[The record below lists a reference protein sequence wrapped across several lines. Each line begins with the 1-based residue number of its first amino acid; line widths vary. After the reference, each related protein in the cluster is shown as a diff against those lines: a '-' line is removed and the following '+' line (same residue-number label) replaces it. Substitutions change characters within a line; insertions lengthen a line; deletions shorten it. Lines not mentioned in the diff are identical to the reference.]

1 MTDHIVDI
9 DMNNAQAMLIEES
22 LKRLVVVD
30 FWADWCEPCKNLMPV
45 LEKLANEYAGQF
57 LLAKV
62 NADTENMIAS
72 QFGVRSLPTVMLIKD
87 GQPVD
92 GFTGAQ
98 PESAVR
104 EILEKYLPKPWDF
117 QLQQGIELLES
128 DQHAAAAS
136 VLAEANASSGQRADI
151 AVFYA
156 KALIACRRLE
166 EAQAVLDAIKLADQD
181 AEYKQTLAQL
191 ELAQQAGKAPEVE
204 ALEAQLAENPD
215 DLNLA
220 LQLGSQYATHEYYKE
235 ALELLFPLVARD
247 LNALDGELKRAFMD
261 ILAQLDKADP
271 LAATYQRKLYTL
283 LY

>member
-9 DMNNAQAMLIEES
+9 DINNAQAMLIEES

-45 LEKLANEYAGQF
+45 LEKLANEYDGQF

-87 GQPVD
+87 GQPID

-104 EILEKYLPKPWDF
+104 EILDKHLPKPWDL
-117 QLQQGIELLES
+117 QLQEALSMIESE
-128 DQHAAAAS
+128 QYAAAVT
-136 VLAEANASSGQRADI
+136 VLADAYQSSGQRADI
-151 AVFYA
+151 AFCYA
-156 KALIACRRLE
+156 RALIECRRLE
-166 EAQAVLDAIKLADQD
+166 EAQSVVDSVKLADQD
-181 AEYKQTLAQL
+181 NDYKQVLAQL
-191 ELAQQAGKAPEVE
+191 ELAQQAGKAPEIE
-204 ALEAQLAENPD
+204 ALETQLASKPG

-220 LQLGSQYATHEYYKE
+220 LQLASQYATHDYYKE
-235 ALELLFPLVARD
+235 ALELLFPLVASD

-261 ILAQLDKADP
+261 VLAQLEKGDP
-271 LAATYQRKLYTL
+271 LGALYQRKLYTL